1 MRASDGKLCKTVF
14 CCGIKLVGIILIR
27 REMWD
32 ERMVGHMLNGY
43 VSIIGY
49 SDLGIAGK

>member
-1 MRASDGKLCKTVF
+1 MRAGDGKLCRAVF
-14 CCGIKLVGIILIR
+14 CCGVKLAGIILIR
-27 REMWD
+27 GEMRG

-49 SDLGIAGK
+49 SDLGIVGK